1 MTLYY
6 ELPIY
11 KTAYELY
18 LTFVQVR
25 RKLPRE
31 ERYTIGE
38 ALDRAMVDVLV
49 LVYRINSTRDKVPL
63 IARARQLVIE
73 IEIRTRILRDLKALS
88 VGQFTTLFDLNESVS
103 KQLANWQ
110 RSVSRQ
116 TKISDAVVSSPAD
129 GRPESAGSRS
139 GGVRHTANP
148 MNDDDPT
155 CSAEVTP

>member
-1 MTLYY
+1 MAIYL
-6 ELPIY
+6 ELPVY
-11 KTAYELY
+11 KACYELY

-38 ALDRAMVDVLV
+38 ALDRAMVDTLV
-49 LVYRINSTRDKVPL
+49 LLQRINATREKAPL
-63 IARARQLVIE
+63 IVRARQLVAE
-73 IEIRTRILRDLKALS
+73 IQIRVRVLRDVKALS
-88 VGQFTTLFDLNESVS
+88 VKAFTTLFDMGESVS
-103 KQLANWQ
+103 KQLASWQ
-110 RSVSRQ
+110 RFAQRQ
-116 TKISDAVVSSPAD
+116 TKISDADVPSPAG

-148 MNDDDPT
+148 MKNDDPT